1 MEASVEDQP
10 LYNSRIIDTYLK
22 LIKSK
27 YPFVNIV
34 ELLELAQMQPYEIAD
49 QGHWFTQAQVNTFH
63 ERASRL
69 TGNPDIA
76 REAGRY
82 AASPDAGGVMRQYI
96 LGMVGPAKVYEL
108 INKASTNF
116 TRSSIYESK
125 RISAH
130 AIEITATPQPGVQ
143 ERPFQCD
150 NRAGF
155 FESVGMM
162 FHNKIPHIDHPECI
176 FKGGKT
182 CRYVISWEAPRV
194 TVWETGRNVLCA
206 LVAVATCVSLWYNP
220 LAALESVIP
229 VSAAV
234 ALLFVVLRQK
244 REKEALHERLDN
256 FKGSTDDLLAQIN
269 LNYNNALVTN
279 EIGQAISRQTNID
292 DILASVVLVLEKRLD
307 YDRGL
312 ILLANQNRSK
322 LTFRAGFGYPDEQVH
337 TLTKTSFHLNK
348 PESQGV
354 FVVSMR
360 EQKPFLVNDINELD
374 GHLSLR
380 SLEFARK
387 LGSQSFIC
395 CPIICEG
402 ESVGILAVDN
412 LKSKRPLVQ
421 SDISLLM
428 GIAPV
433 IGISI
438 HNANLLEAKFSQFS
452 SFLKVM
458 AASIDARDPL
468 TAGHSE
474 KVTLYSVEICNQLG
488 LGAAECE
495 MIRVAALLH
504 DYGKIGVPDAI
515 LKKNGRLSEM
525 EYEIVKTHCHKTRDI
540 LEQVNFEGIYRQV
553 PEIAGAHHEKID
565 GTGYPKG
572 LRGKDIPLGSKI
584 IAVADFF
591 EAVTSQRHYRDPMHV
606 EDAFRLLREGSGS
619 HFDKKVV
626 DALITCRKRAEVE
639 EMLVQADQDV
649 CGLRPRQ
656 EMRGV

>member
-1 MEASVEDQP
+1 MPTSEEKP
-10 LYNSRIIDTYLK
+10 LYNSRIIDTYIK
-22 LIKSK
+22 LIKSR
-27 YPFVNIV
+27 YPYVNIS
-34 ELLELAQMQPYEIAD
+34 ELLELSEMRPYEVAD
-49 QGHWFTQAQVNTFH
+49 QGHWFTQSQVNTFH

-82 AASPDAGGVMRQYI
+82 AASPEASGVMRQYI
-96 LGMVGPAKVYEL
+96 LGLVSPAKVYEL
-108 INKASTNF
+108 IDKASTNF
-116 TRSSIYESK
+116 TRSTVYTSK
-125 RISAH
+125 KISAH
-130 AIEITATPQPGVQ
+130 KIEIIVTPQPGVQ
-143 ERPFQCD
+143 ERPYQCE

-155 FESVGMM
+155 FESVGMI
-162 FHNKIPHIDHPECI
+162 FHNKIPYIEHTECI
-176 FKGGKT
+176 FKGGKV
-182 CRYVISWEAPRV
+182 CRYVISWQKPRV
-194 TVWETGRNVLCA
+194 SLWATGRNALCA
-206 LVAVATCVSLWYNP
+206 FVVAISGI
-220 LAALESVIP
+220 ALFYSRTA
-229 VSAAV
+229 AAV
-234 ALLFVVLRQK
+234 AALPLSIMLVLLVVISLQK
-244 REKEALHERLDN
+244 RDKDTLHEMLGN
-256 FKGSTDDLLAQIN
+256 FKGSSDDLLRQIDQ
-269 LNYNNALVTN
+269 NYNNALVSN

-292 DILASVVLVLEKRLD
+292 DILTSVVLILQNRLD

-312 ILLANQNRSK
+312 ILLANQDRSK
-322 LTFRAGFGYPDEQVH
+322 LAFRAGFGYPKEQVK
-337 TLTKTSFHLNK
+337 TLSETTFHLNR

-374 GHLSLR
+374 SQLSLK
-380 SLEFARK
+380 SLDFARK

-412 LKSKRPLVQ
+412 LKSKRPLLQ

-428 GIAPV
+428 GVAPV

-438 HNANLLEAKFSQFS
+438 HNANLLEEKFSQFS

-474 KVTLYSVEICNQLG
+474 KVTQYSLEICRQLG
-488 LGAAECE
+488 LGAADCE

-515 LKKNGRLSEM
+515 LKKNGRLSDL
-525 EYEIVKTHCHKTRDI
+525 EYEIVKTHCYKTRDI
-540 LEQVNFEGIYRQV
+540 LDQVNFEGIYRQV
-553 PEIAGAHHEKID
+553 PEIAGSHHEKID

-572 LRGKDIPLGSKI
+572 LKGEDIPIGAKI

-591 EAVTSQRHYRDPMHV
+591 EAVTSMRHYRDPMPI
-606 EDAFRLLREGSGS
+606 EEAFRLLRDGSGS
-619 HFDKKVV
+619 HFDRKIVEAMIV
-626 DALITCRKRAEVE
+626 CRKRAAAE
-639 EMLVQADQDV
+639 EARLGNDQEES
-649 CGLRPRQ
+649 GLRPQQ

>member
-1 MEASVEDQP
+1 MEATAEDQP

-27 YPFVNIV
+27 YPFVNVV
-34 ELLELAQMQPYEIAD
+34 ELLELAKMQPYEVAD
-49 QGHWFTQAQVNTFH
+49 QGHWFSQAQVNAFH
-63 ERASRL
+63 VRASSL
-69 TGNPDIA
+69 TGNPDLA

-82 AASPDAGGVMRQYI
+82 AASPEASGVMRQYA
-96 LGMVGPAKVYEL
+96 LGLVGPAKVYEL
-108 INKASTNF
+108 INAATSNF
-116 TRSSIYESK
+116 TRSSVYES
-125 RISAH
+125 RIISSNMM
-130 AIEITATPQPGVQ
+130 EITVTPRAGVQ

-155 FESVGMM
+155 LEAIGLIFQ
-162 FHNKIPHIDHPECI
+162 NKIPHIDHPECL
-176 FKGGKT
+176 FKGGKI
-182 CRYVISWEAPRV
+182 CRYVISWEKIH
-194 TVWETGRNVLCA
+194 TSVWETGRNA
-206 LVAVATCVSLWYNP
+206 LLA
-220 LAALESVIP
+220 LAAVIASIYLLFDPTSALEAVIP
-229 VSAAV
+229 VSAGI
-234 ALLFVVLRQK
+234 ALLFVVSRQK
-244 REKEALHERLDN
+244 FEKEAMQERLDS
-256 FKGSTDDLLAQIN
+256 FKSSTDELLAQID

-279 EIGQAISRQTNID
+279 EIGQAISRQTNIE
-292 DILASVVLVLEKRLD
+292 DILAKVVLVLQNRLD

-312 ILLANQNRSK
+312 ILLANQNRTE
-322 LTFRAGFGYPDEQVH
+322 LVFRAGFGYPEGVIDSE
-337 TLTKTSFHLNK
+337 TAFHLDR

-360 EQKPFLVNDINELD
+360 EQKPFLVNDVNQIE
-374 GHLSLR
+374 GSLSLR
-380 SLEFARK
+380 SLEFARN

-412 LKSKRPLVQ
+412 LKSKRPLLQ

-438 HNANLLEAKFSQFS
+438 HVANLLEAKSNQFS
-452 SFLKVM
+452 SFLQVM

-474 KVTLYSVEICNQLG
+474 KVTQYSVEICNQLG
-488 LGAAECE
+488 LGTAECE
-495 MIRVAALLH
+495 TIRVAALLH

-515 LKKNGRLSEM
+515 LKKNGNLSAE
-525 EYEIVKTHCHKTRDI
+525 EYEIVKTHCYKTRDI

-553 PEIAGAHHEKID
+553 PEIAGAHHEKVD

-572 LRGKDIPLGSKI
+572 LKGEEIPLGAKI

-591 EAVTSQRHYRDPMHV
+591 EAITSLRHYRDPMP
-606 EDAFRLLREGSGS
+606 EDEAFRLLRNGSES
-619 HFDKKVV
+619 HFDKKIVE
-626 DALITCRKRAEVE
+626 ALISCRKRAATE
-639 EMLVQADQDV
+639 ETPLQ
-649 CGLRPRQ
+649 G
-656 EMRGV
+656 